1 MAQLKNHEADSWLA
15 RPGEKSIIVLV
26 YGPDRGLISE
36 RARKFASATGLS
48 LDDPFAV
55 LRLGQADIADQP
67 DRLMTEAR
75 TISMF
80 GDKRLIWLR
89 NAGNDKSMTETIT
102 ALCEDPPVDCKLLI
116 EAGDLK
122 KGAALRRIVEQS
134 NAAMAV
140 PCYADSG
147 RTVDLLIDEMLT
159 SSGMSM
165 GLEARQTLKETLG
178 GDRLASRGEL
188 EKLRF
193 YCHGK
198 KTIETDDVLAS
209 AGDVSAL
216 SQDHVVDSVLL
227 GDVRNYD
234 VSYKRLIAS
243 GVSPFLSL
251 AAMMRQFQMLQ
262 LMRHRLDNGSST
274 PAAIVGAAKPPVF
287 FSRRKTV
294 ETALSRWNAAMLS
307 RAMERL
313 QQAILKTRLNA
324 DLAASISRQTLLA
337 LCLEA
342 ARSTKKR

>member
-15 RPGEKSIIVLV
+15 RPGDKTGIVLI
-26 YGPDRGLISE
+26 YGPDRGLVSE
-36 RARKFASATGLS
+36 RAKKFATATGLN
-48 LDDPFAV
+48 LNDPFAV
-55 LRLGQADIADQP
+55 LRLDQADIADQP

-89 NAGNDKSMTETIT
+89 NTGNDRSMTETMT

-140 PCYADSG
+140 PCYSDSG
-147 RTVDLLIDEMLT
+147 RTIDLLIDEMLT

-178 GDRLASRGEL
+178 GDRLASRSEL
-188 EKLRF
+188 EKLQF
-193 YCHGK
+193 YCYGK
-198 KTIETDDVLAS
+198 TAVEPDDVRAS
-209 AGDVSAL
+209 AGDVATL

-227 GDVRNYD
+227 GDVRGYD
-234 VSYKRLIAS
+234 ISYTRLIAS
-243 GVSPFLSL
+243 GANPFLSL
-251 AAMMRQFQMLQ
+251 AAMMRQLQLLQ
-262 LMRHRLDNGSST
+262 LMRSRLDSGSST

-307 RAMERL
+307 RALERL
-313 QQAILKTRLNA
+313 QKAILETRLNA
-324 DLAASISRQTLLA
+324 GLSVSICRQTLLA
-337 LCLEA
+337 LCLES
-342 ARSTKKR
+342 ARSNPRR